1 MSEQNSTNPTS
12 TNPTPNDQAR
22 VLELLI
28 QSLGESLRDRDLQAL
43 EGLFKQGAAL
53 THRLLEGAEG
63 ALHPEWTAEKP
74 AKERKSAA
82 HIQVG

>member
-12 TNPTPNDQAR
+12 TNPSPNDQAR

-28 QSLGESLRDRDLQAL
+28 RSLGESLKDRDLQTL

-53 THRLLEGAEG
+53 TRRLQDGAEG